1 MVITESLKH
10 QEVLGLKF
18 GYAPIGRPQLWVYI
32 YFIDGLLIDTGQ
44 RRASKQILENTENL
58 AVDQIFITHHH
69 EDHTGNIRAMQEKH
83 SCEVF
88 GSEKCR
94 QIMKNPPGISTAQ
107 WLVWGNRDAYDHIQP
122 ISETLKTNKHHFQII
137 PIPGHSPDMVALYE
151 PQQKWLFS
159 ADLFI
164 NSYIGYFLEGESMR
178 DQIESTK
185 RILEL
190 DFDIMFCAHN
200 PQLTDAKSS
209 LKRKMDFLES
219 FFEQV
224 ATLHNKGYSDRQI
237 FKSLKL
243 KEDHFV
249 KFLSGGQLSKI
260 NMVRS
265 VVSDIE
271 RKP

>member
-1 MVITESLKH
+1 
-10 QEVLGLKF
+10 
-18 GYAPIGRPQLWVYI
+18 
-32 YFIDGLLIDTGQ
+32 
-44 RRASKQILENTENL
+44 
-58 AVDQIFITHHH
+58 
-69 EDHTGNIRAMQEKH
+69 
-83 SCEVF
+83 
-88 GSEKCR
+88 
-94 QIMKNPPGISTAQ
+94 
-107 WLVWGNRDAYDHIQP
+107 
-122 ISETLKTNKHHFQII
+122 
-137 PIPGHSPDMVALYE
+137 MVALYE